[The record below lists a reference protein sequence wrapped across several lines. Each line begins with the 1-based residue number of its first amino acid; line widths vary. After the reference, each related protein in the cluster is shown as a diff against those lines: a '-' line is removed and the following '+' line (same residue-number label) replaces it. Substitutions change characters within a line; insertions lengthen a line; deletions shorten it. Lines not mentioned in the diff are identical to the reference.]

1 MIRLFLKKGDKFVKY
16 NVAIIGAGLIGKK
29 RAKALCSQKNCT
41 LVAVADINKAA
52 ACDLAQEFE
61 GKAYFRWEDVVSR
74 DDIDIVIVSTSNNF
88 LAPVSIAALNSKKH
102 VLCEKPL
109 GRNSNE
115 SYKIVQAAEKNKCFL
130 KTGFN
135 HRHHSAIWQ
144 AKQLASAGEIGLLHY
159 IRCIYGHGG
168 RPGYEKEWRASK
180 KICGGGEML
189 DQGVH
194 VVDLFRW
201 FMGDFSFAFGYTP
214 TYVWPMQVEDNAFVL
229 FKDKKGKI
237 GLMQT
242 SWTQWKNRFNF
253 EVYGEKGYLI
263 VNGLGGSYGKETLI
277 LGKRN
282 KHAGPPDEKVF
293 EFEGKDISWRLEW
306 EEFIKAI
313 QEKREPLGNGKDG
326 YQALRMIEAAYRSSK
341 SGKVIKI

>member
-1 MIRLFLKKGDKFVKY
+1 MKY

-144 AKQLASAGEIGLLHY
+144 AKQ
-159 IRCIYGHGG
+159 
-168 RPGYEKEWRASK
+168 
-180 KICGGGEML
+180 
-189 DQGVH
+189 
-194 VVDLFRW
+194 
-201 FMGDFSFAFGYTP
+201 
-214 TYVWPMQVEDNAFVL
+214 
-229 FKDKKGKI
+229 
-237 GLMQT
+237 
-242 SWTQWKNRFNF
+242 WKNLIHLP
-253 EVYGEKGYLI
+253 EKLFTI
-263 VNGLGGSYGKETLI
+263 PI
-277 LGKRN
+277 L
-282 KHAGPPDEKVF
+282 KV
-293 EFEGKDISWRLEW
+293 
-306 EEFIKAI
+306 
-313 QEKREPLGNGKDG
+313 
-326 YQALRMIEAAYRSSK
+326 
-341 SGKVIKI
+341 